1 MADKKKLES
10 TFVNMVVVLL
20 LIGMG
25 SALALA
31 FTYNFT
37 KEDIAKVKEAKI
49 VKSIGDVLPEFDNS
63 PAEEQ
68 YTVDGFDGLI
78 LYKASKGGEYVGT
91 AVKSYSDEAFTQ
103 RIWLMVG
110 FDKDNK
116 VYKISVVEQKET
128 PGLGTKMVEPK
139 FKNQFKGK
147 DPSGTIKVKNDGG
160 DIDSITA
167 ATISSRAFCD
177 AVNRAY
183 DALNK
188 GGKK

>member
-1 MADKKKLES
+1 MAEKKKLES
-10 TFVNMVVVLL
+10 TFLNMVVVLL
-20 LIGMG
+20 LIGVG
-25 SALALA
+25 SALALG

-37 KEDIAKVKEAKI
+37 KEDIAKVKQAKI
-49 VKSIGDVLPEFDNS
+49 ENSLGEVLPEFDNK
-63 PAEEQ
+63 EE
-68 YTVDGFDGLI
+68 YTVDGFDDLT
-78 LYKASKGGEYVGT
+78 LYKATKNGEFVGT
-91 AVKSYSDEAFTQ
+91 AVKSYSDGGFTE

-110 FDKDNK
+110 FDKDDK
-116 VYKISVVEQKET
+116 VYKVSVVEQKET

-139 FKNQFKGK
+139 FKDQFNGK
-147 DPSGTIKVKNDGG
+147 DPSGKLKVKNDGG

-183 DALNK
+183 DALSK